1 MKVPPR
7 FEYTLTELGSIL
19 LVQLHLLSRFTA
31 ENLNLVA
38 YSPDDHKIE
47 MLSNAK

>member
-7 FEYTLTELGSIL
+7 FEHTLTELGSIL
-19 LVQLHLLSRFTA
+19 LVQLQLLSRWEA

-38 YSPDDHKIE
+38 YSPEDHKIE
-47 MLSNAK
+47 MLSTAK